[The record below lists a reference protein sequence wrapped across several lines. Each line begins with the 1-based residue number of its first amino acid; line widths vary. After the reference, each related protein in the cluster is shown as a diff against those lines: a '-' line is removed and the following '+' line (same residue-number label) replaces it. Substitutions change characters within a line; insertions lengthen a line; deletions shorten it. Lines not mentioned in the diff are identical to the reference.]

1 MASAV
6 TPLLSI
12 CIPTYN
18 RSELLDV
25 CLASILP
32 QIQRWGEMVE
42 VVISDDASNDG
53 TEALLDRYAQHYH
66 FRRHRHAQNVG
77 LVGNV
82 TFVAGKLARGEFVWL
97 LGDDDL
103 LAVGAID
110 QVVERL
116 QNMPEVDLLALNV
129 GYYPFENRPSVAEA
143 TGGIRAGSE
152 SQLRNKGLQGM
163 LPFEQLLQGPC
174 ADFTAMYSSIMRRT
188 YWTAGFPEPLSG
200 EPFTSARNSYPNAW
214 LIAQNMPGKQAAAL
228 RDPLVCIYAMQA
240 EQFSWASYHPRTVVL
255 HLTEL
260 LKLFEANGVPHRV
273 LEPYYL
279 YQLNHR
285 GTDLGNL
292 CWDRRSLGGW
302 REACRFAWLL
312 RRHPLRLL
320 KVFVV
325 SCSNAHAPAML
336 RRPVQWWMRRRVAQ
350 SRK

>member
-1 MASAV
+1 MTYAT

-18 RSELLDV
+18 RATLLDV

-32 QIQRWGEMVE
+32 QVQRWGETVE
-42 VVISDDASNDG
+42 VIISDDASSDG
-53 TEALLDRYAQHYH
+53 TEVLLDRYAEQYH
-66 FRRHRHAQNVG
+66 FRRHRRKENAG

-82 TFVAGKLARGEFVWL
+82 TFVAGQLARGEFVWL

-116 QNMPEVDLLALNV
+116 QIMPGVDLLALNV
-129 GYYPFENRPSVAEA
+129 GYYPFENRPTAAEA
-143 TGGIRAGSE
+143 MGGIRATTE
-152 SQLRNKGLQGM
+152 SHLRSKGLDGVQ
-163 LPFEQLLQGPC
+163 PFEQLLEGPC
-174 ADFTAMYSSIMRRT
+174 ADFTAMYSSIMRRRC
-188 YWTAGFPEPLSG
+188 WTVEFPEPLSG

-214 LIAQNMPGKQAAAL
+214 LIAQHMPGKQAAAL

-240 EQFSWASYHPRTVVL
+240 EQFSWAAYHPRAVVL

-260 LKLFEANGVPHRV
+260 LKRFESNGVPRRV

-302 REACRFAWLL
+302 REACQFAWLL
-312 RRHPLRLL
+312 RAHPLRLL
-320 KVFVV
+320 KVFIV
-325 SCSNAHAPAML
+325 SCGNAHAPAIL
-336 RRPVQWWMRRRVAQ
+336 RWPVQWWLGHRTA
-350 SRK
+350 SRG